1 MVVFPNAK
9 INLGLFVT
17 EKRSDGFHNI
27 ETVFVPVKGFRDV
40 LEVIDNKTD
49 ESDHFS
55 TSGINVVKNQEDN
68 LVIKAL
74 RLLREN
80 HPIPPL
86 KIHLH
91 KNIPA
96 GAGLGGG
103 SADAAFMLKLL
114 NEQYELNLP
123 PEELEEKA
131 ALLGADCAFFIRNYP
146 LVARGK
152 GNVFSDIELSLSG
165 NWIMLVIPPVS
176 LSTPEAYRNIV
187 PKHPEENIENILKAP
202 ITTWHKNLINDF
214 EKNAFAKYP
223 ELQQIKNTLYNH
235 GAIYASMSGS
245 GSAIYG
251 IFRHKPQI
259 SWPDKYTIWC
269 GKL

>member
-17 EKRSDGFHNI
+17 EKRPDGFHNI

-55 TSGINVVKNQEDN
+55 TSGINVENSTDDN

-114 NEQYELNLP
+114 NEQYGLNLQQ
-123 PEELEEKA
+123 EELEENA
-131 ALLGADCAFFIRNYP
+131 ARLGADCAFFIRNYP

-152 GNVFSDIELSLSG
+152 GNVFSSIDLSLSDK
-165 NWIMLVIPPVS
+165 WIMIVIPPVG
-176 LSTPEAYRNIV
+176 LSTPEAYRNIK
-187 PKHPEENIENILKAP
+187 PKQPDKNIENILKEP
-202 ITTWHKNLINDF
+202 VDTWHKNLFNDF
-214 EKNAFAKYP
+214 EDNAFTKYP
-223 ELQQIKNTLYNH
+223 ELRQIKSTLYNH

-251 IFRHKPQI
+251 IFPKKTDI
-259 SWPDKYTIWC
+259 SWPENYTIWH